1 MTTRTESIFFNE
13 KRTLQK
19 ISFNGV
25 QIAIAILGFF
35 ISRASIINGLTPFG
49 ISFLTA
55 SLGRSF
61 SIVALISSI
70 LGLLSFHGFNASYRY
85 LISSGI
91 IFTLFSLYTKKK
103 EISVFKTSL
112 FSSFIF
118 VGVNIFKTIILKNFY
133 IYDFLMI
140 FFEGLVIFTLSYI
153 FSYGLPKETVRKTKL
168 TNEEII
174 CVFITLSLAISG
186 LTDFEI
192 FSLSFKNILSIFFVM
207 ASGYAYGASLGAG
220 MGISIGMISYLSQSD
235 MPFLLAIF
243 GLAGLLSG
251 VFRDLGKFG
260 TILGFVLANSI
271 MSFYINGYSTSF
283 LSYYE
288 LAIACG
294 LFYIFSDYI
303 KENLFFMSS
312 VVSSLDNND
321 IYSERTKELTTKKL
335 KYISE
340 VFKDLGGIFKKVSYN
355 EEMYTDNITK
365 FIDCVAS
372 DVCKN
377 CSMNVFCWKDD
388 FYTTYYSIFDL
399 IASMEMTGSID
410 EKNLPELFKNTCIKT
425 EEIIDKSHRLFDLYK
440 VNYTWEK
447 KMAENRKLVAEQL
460 SGISNI
466 MEGLM
471 KDIDRS
477 PVFKEDVEIEIYSAL
492 KSQGVNIKNVMV
504 AEYSE
509 QDFEIYVEVGK
520 CFKREN
526 SLENVRDM
534 VSEVVGIPLK
544 GDFTFDTMKAREV
557 NRYKLIKANRYG
569 AMTRIAKNSESF
581 NTVSGDSYTFGEEGS
596 NYFAA
601 LSDGMGIGRR
611 ANFES
616 TIAISLLEK
625 FLEAGFDKE
634 IALKTI
640 NSILMLKSEEEIF
653 TTLDISTIDLYSG
666 KLQTIKTGAA
676 PTFIKKKDRVL
687 VINSNSLPV
696 GMLKDID
703 LEIYEE
709 YLDDGDFIIMMSD
722 GVLESNED
730 VSNKEKWMM
739 DTIANIDS
747 FNPQTVANMLMKE
760 AKKACH
766 DEIKDDMTVLVTK
779 VWKIK

>member
-1 MTTRTESIFFNE
+1 MTTRTESVSLNE
-13 KRTLQK
+13 KRALQK
-19 ISFNGV
+19 ISFNGI
-25 QIAIAILGFF
+25 QIVIAILGFF
-35 ISRASIINGLTPFG
+35 ISRASIINGMTPFG

-61 SIVALISSI
+61 SIAALISSI
-70 LGLLSFHGFNASYRY
+70 LGLLSFHGFNSYSY

-91 IFTLFSLYTKKK
+91 IFTLFALYTKEK
-103 EISVFKTSL
+103 EISIFKTSL

-118 VGVNIFKTIILKNFY
+118 VGVNIFKTTILKNFY

-153 FSYGLPKETVRKTKL
+153 FSYGLPKETVRKTKF
-168 TNEEII
+168 TNEEVI

-192 FSLSFKNILSIFFVM
+192 FSLSFKNLLSIFFVM
-207 ASGYAYGASLGAG
+207 TSGYIYGAALGAG
-220 MGISIGMISYLSQSD
+220 MGISVGMISYLSQSD

-243 GLAGLLSG
+243 GLGGLLSG

-294 LFYIFSDYI
+294 LFYIFSNYM
-303 KENLFFMSS
+303 KENFLFIPLS
-312 VVSSLDNND
+312 VSSLDNND

-355 EEMYTDNITK
+355 EEVYTDNITK
-365 FIDCVAS
+365 FINCVAN

-399 IASMEMTGSID
+399 IASMEMTGGID
-410 EKNLPELFKNTCIKT
+410 EENLPELFKNTCINT
-425 EEIIDKSHRLFDLYK
+425 EEILDKTHRLFDLYK

-471 KDIDRS
+471 KDIDKS
-477 PVFKEDVEIEIYSAL
+477 PVFKEDVEMQIYSSL
-492 KSQGVNIKNVMV
+492 KSQRVNIKNVMV

-509 QDFEIYVEVGK
+509 EDFEIYLEVGK
-520 CFKREN
+520 CFKGEN
-526 SLENVRDM
+526 SLENVRNI

-544 GDFTFDTMKAREV
+544 GDFTVDTMKAREV

-569 AMTRIAKNSESF
+569 AITRIAKNSESF
-581 NTVSGDSYTFGEEGS
+581 NVVSGDSYTFGEEGN

-687 VINSNSLPV
+687 VIDSNSLPV
-696 GMLKDID
+696 GMLKDVD

-730 VSNKEKWMM
+730 ANNKEKWII
-739 DTIANIDS
+739 DIIANIDS

>member
-1 MTTRTESIFFNE
+1 MTTRTESVSLNE
-13 KRTLQK
+13 KRALQK
-19 ISFNGV
+19 ISFNGI
-25 QIAIAILGFF
+25 QIVIAILGFF
-35 ISRASIINGLTPFG
+35 ISRASIINGMTPFG

-61 SIVALISSI
+61 SIAALISSI
-70 LGLLSFHGFNASYRY
+70 LGLLSFHGFNSYSY

-91 IFTLFSLYTKKK
+91 IFTLFALYTKEK
-103 EISVFKTSL
+103 EISIFKTSL

-153 FSYGLPKETVRKTKL
+153 FSYGLPKETVRKTKF
-168 TNEEII
+168 TNEEVI

-192 FSLSFKNILSIFFVM
+192 FSLSFKNLLSIFFVM
-207 ASGYAYGASLGAG
+207 TSGYIYGAALGAG
-220 MGISIGMISYLSQSD
+220 MGISVGMISYLSQSD

-243 GLAGLLSG
+243 GLGGLLSG

-294 LFYIFSDYI
+294 LFYIFSNYM
-303 KENLFFMSS
+303 KENFLFIPLS
-312 VVSSLDNND
+312 VSSLDNND

-355 EEMYTDNITK
+355 EEVYTDNITK
-365 FIDCVAS
+365 FINCVAN

-399 IASMEMTGSID
+399 IASMEMTGGID
-410 EKNLPELFKNTCIKT
+410 EENLPELFKNTCINT
-425 EEIIDKSHRLFDLYK
+425 EEILDKTHRLFDLYK

-447 KMAENRKLVAEQL
+447 RMAENRKLVAEQL

-471 KDIDRS
+471 KDIDKS
-477 PVFKEDVEIEIYSAL
+477 PVFKEDVEMQIYSSL
-492 KSQGVNIKNVMV
+492 KSQRVNIKNVMV

-509 QDFEIYVEVGK
+509 EDFEIYLEVGK
-520 CFKREN
+520 CFKGEN
-526 SLENVRDM
+526 SLENVRDI

-544 GDFTFDTMKAREV
+544 GDFTVDTMKAREV

-569 AMTRIAKNSESF
+569 AITRIAKNSESF
-581 NTVSGDSYTFGEEGS
+581 NVVSGDSYTFGEEGN

-687 VINSNSLPV
+687 VIDSNSLPV
-696 GMLKDID
+696 GMLKDVD

-730 VSNKEKWMM
+730 ANNKEKWII
-739 DTIANIDS
+739 DIIANIDS

>member
-1 MTTRTESIFFNE
+1 MTTRTESVSLNE
-13 KRTLQK
+13 KRALQK
-19 ISFNGV
+19 ISFNGI
-25 QIAIAILGFF
+25 QIVIAILGFF
-35 ISRASIINGLTPFG
+35 ISRASIINGMTPFG

-61 SIVALISSI
+61 SIAALISSI
-70 LGLLSFHGFNASYRY
+70 LGLLSFHGFNSYSY

-91 IFTLFSLYTKKK
+91 IFTLFALYTKEK
-103 EISVFKTSL
+103 EISIFKTSL

-153 FSYGLPKETVRKTKL
+153 FSYGLPKETVRKTKF
-168 TNEEII
+168 TNEEVI

-192 FSLSFKNILSIFFVM
+192 FSLSFKNLLSIFFVM
-207 ASGYAYGASLGAG
+207 TSGYIYGAALGAG
-220 MGISIGMISYLSQSD
+220 MGISVGMISYLSQSD

-243 GLAGLLSG
+243 GLGGLLSG

-294 LFYIFSDYI
+294 LFYIFSNYM
-303 KENLFFMSS
+303 KENFLFIPLS
-312 VVSSLDNND
+312 VSSLDNND

-355 EEMYTDNITK
+355 EEVYTDNITK
-365 FIDCVAS
+365 FINCVAN

-399 IASMEMTGSID
+399 IASMEMTGGID
-410 EKNLPELFKNTCIKT
+410 EENLPELFKNTCINT
-425 EEIIDKSHRLFDLYK
+425 EEILDKTHRLFDLYK

-471 KDIDRS
+471 KDIDKS
-477 PVFKEDVEIEIYSAL
+477 PVFKEDVEMQIYSSL
-492 KSQGVNIKNVMV
+492 KSQRVNIKNVMV

-509 QDFEIYVEVGK
+509 EDFEIYLEVGK
-520 CFKREN
+520 CFKGEN
-526 SLENVRDM
+526 SLENVRDI

-544 GDFTFDTMKAREV
+544 GDFTVDTMKAREV

-569 AMTRIAKNSESF
+569 AITRIAKNSESF
-581 NTVSGDSYTFGEEGS
+581 NVVSGDSYTFGEEGN

-687 VINSNSLPV
+687 VIDSNSLPV
-696 GMLKDID
+696 GMLKDVD

-730 VSNKEKWMM
+730 ANNKEKWII
-739 DTIANIDS
+739 DIIANIDS

>member
-1 MTTRTESIFFNE
+1 MTTRTESVSLNE
-13 KRTLQK
+13 KRALQK
-19 ISFNGV
+19 ISFNGI
-25 QIAIAILGFF
+25 QIVIAILGFF
-35 ISRASIINGLTPFG
+35 ISRASIINGMTPFG

-61 SIVALISSI
+61 SIAALISSI
-70 LGLLSFHGFNASYRY
+70 LGLLSFHGFNSYSY

-91 IFTLFSLYTKKK
+91 IFTLFALYTKEK
-103 EISVFKTSL
+103 EISIFKTSL

-153 FSYGLPKETVRKTKL
+153 FSYGLPKETVRKTKF
-168 TNEEII
+168 TNEEVI

-192 FSLSFKNILSIFFVM
+192 FSLSFKNLLSIFFVM
-207 ASGYAYGASLGAG
+207 TSGYIYGAALGAG
-220 MGISIGMISYLSQSD
+220 MGISVGMISYLSQSD

-243 GLAGLLSG
+243 GLGGLLSG

-294 LFYIFSDYI
+294 LFYIFSNYM
-303 KENLFFMSS
+303 KENFLFIPLS
-312 VVSSLDNND
+312 VSSLDNND
-321 IYSERTKELTTKKL
+321 IYSERTKELITKKL

-355 EEMYTDNITK
+355 EEVYTDNITK
-365 FIDCVAS
+365 FINCVAN

-399 IASMEMTGSID
+399 IASMEMTGGID
-410 EKNLPELFKNTCIKT
+410 EENLPELFKNTCINT
-425 EEIIDKSHRLFDLYK
+425 EEILDKTHRLFDLYK

-471 KDIDRS
+471 KDIDKS
-477 PVFKEDVEIEIYSAL
+477 PVFKEDVEMQIYSSL
-492 KSQGVNIKNVMV
+492 KSQRVNIKNVMV

-509 QDFEIYVEVGK
+509 EDFEIYLEVGK
-520 CFKREN
+520 CFKGEN
-526 SLENVRDM
+526 SLENVRNI

-544 GDFTFDTMKAREV
+544 GDFTVDTMKAREV

-569 AMTRIAKNSESF
+569 AITRIAKNSESF
-581 NTVSGDSYTFGEEGS
+581 NVVSGDSYTFGEEGN

-687 VINSNSLPV
+687 VIDSNSLPV
-696 GMLKDID
+696 GMLKDVD

-730 VSNKEKWMM
+730 ANNKEKWII
-739 DTIANIDS
+739 DIIANIDS

>member
-1 MTTRTESIFFNE
+1 MTTRTESVSLNE
-13 KRTLQK
+13 KRALQK
-19 ISFNGV
+19 ISFNGI
-25 QIAIAILGFF
+25 QIVIAILGFF
-35 ISRASIINGLTPFG
+35 ISRASIINGMTPFG

-61 SIVALISSI
+61 SIAALISSI
-70 LGLLSFHGFNASYRY
+70 LGLLSFHGFNSYSY

-91 IFTLFSLYTKKK
+91 IFTLFALYTKEK
-103 EISVFKTSL
+103 EISIFKTSL

-153 FSYGLPKETVRKTKL
+153 FSYGLPKETVRKTKF
-168 TNEEII
+168 TNEEVI

-192 FSLSFKNILSIFFVM
+192 FSLSFKNLLSIFFVM
-207 ASGYAYGASLGAG
+207 TSGYIYGAALGAG
-220 MGISIGMISYLSQSD
+220 MGISVGMISYLSQSD

-243 GLAGLLSG
+243 GLGGLLSG

-294 LFYIFSDYI
+294 LFYIFSNYM
-303 KENLFFMSS
+303 KENFLFIPLS
-312 VVSSLDNND
+312 VSSLDNND

-355 EEMYTDNITK
+355 EEVYTDNITK
-365 FIDCVAS
+365 FINCVAN

-399 IASMEMTGSID
+399 IASMEMTGGID
-410 EKNLPELFKNTCIKT
+410 EENLPELFKNTCINT
-425 EEIIDKSHRLFDLYK
+425 EEILDKTHRLFDLYK

-471 KDIDRS
+471 KDIDKS
-477 PVFKEDVEIEIYSAL
+477 PVFKEDVEMQIYSSL
-492 KSQGVNIKNVMV
+492 KSQRVNIKNVMV

-509 QDFEIYVEVGK
+509 EDFEIYLEVGK
-520 CFKREN
+520 CFKGEN
-526 SLENVRDM
+526 SLENVRNI

-544 GDFTFDTMKAREV
+544 GDFTVDTMKAREV

-569 AMTRIAKNSESF
+569 AITRIAKNSESF
-581 NTVSGDSYTFGEEGS
+581 NVVSGDSYTFGEEGN

-687 VINSNSLPV
+687 VIDSNSLPV
-696 GMLKDID
+696 GMLKDVD

-730 VSNKEKWMM
+730 ANNKEKWII
-739 DTIANIDS
+739 DIIANIDS

>member
-1 MTTRTESIFFNE
+1 MTTRTESVSLNE
-13 KRTLQK
+13 KRALQK
-19 ISFNGV
+19 ISFNGI
-25 QIAIAILGFF
+25 QIVIAILGFF
-35 ISRASIINGLTPFG
+35 ISRASIINGMTPFG

-61 SIVALISSI
+61 SIAALISSI
-70 LGLLSFHGFNASYRY
+70 LGLLSFHGFNSYSY

-91 IFTLFSLYTKKK
+91 IFTLFALYTKEK
-103 EISVFKTSL
+103 EISIFKTSL

-153 FSYGLPKETVRKTKL
+153 FSYGLPKETVRKTKF
-168 TNEEII
+168 TNEEVI

-192 FSLSFKNILSIFFVM
+192 FSLSFKNLLSIFFVM
-207 ASGYAYGASLGAG
+207 TSGYIYGAALGAG
-220 MGISIGMISYLSQSD
+220 MGISVGMISYLSQSD

-243 GLAGLLSG
+243 GLGGLLSG

-294 LFYIFSDYI
+294 LFYIFSNYM
-303 KENLFFMSS
+303 KENFLFIPLS
-312 VVSSLDNND
+312 VSSLDNND

-355 EEMYTDNITK
+355 EEVYTDNITK
-365 FIDCVAS
+365 FINCVAN

-388 FYTTYYSIFDL
+388 FYTTYCSIFDL
-399 IASMEMTGSID
+399 IASMEMTGGID
-410 EKNLPELFKNTCIKT
+410 EENLPELFKNTCINT
-425 EEIIDKSHRLFDLYK
+425 EEILDKTHRLFDLYK

-447 KMAENRKLVAEQL
+447 RMAENRKLVAEQL

-471 KDIDRS
+471 KDIDKS
-477 PVFKEDVEIEIYSAL
+477 PVFKEDVEMQIYSSL
-492 KSQGVNIKNVMV
+492 KSQRVNIKNVMV

-509 QDFEIYVEVGK
+509 EDFEIYLEVGK
-520 CFKREN
+520 CFKGEN
-526 SLENVRDM
+526 SLENVRDI

-544 GDFTFDTMKAREV
+544 GDFTVDTMKAREV

-569 AMTRIAKNSESF
+569 AITRIAKNSESF
-581 NTVSGDSYTFGEEGS
+581 NVVSGDSYTFGEEGN

-687 VINSNSLPV
+687 VIDSNSLPV
-696 GMLKDID
+696 GMLKDVD

-730 VSNKEKWMM
+730 ANNKEKWII
-739 DTIANIDS
+739 DIIANIDS